1 MIGMHPLIEAH
12 HAALDGLC
20 RRYHV
25 RRLELFG
32 SAASG
37 VFRPESS
44 DIDFLVEFDPDFSE
58 RAFDDYFGL
67 HEELE
72 QLFGRKVD
80 LVCTSALRNPFFI
93 EDVNKSRRLLYA
105 A

>member
-1 MIGMHPLIEAH
+1 MHPLIEAH
-12 HAALDGLC
+12 RAALDGLC

-32 SAASG
+32 SVATG
-37 VFRPESS
+37 TFKPESS
-44 DIDFLVEFDPDFSE
+44 DIDFLVEFDPDSVGQ
-58 RAFDDYFGL
+58 AFDDYFGL

-72 QLFGRKVD
+72 RLFGRKVD
-80 LVCTSALRNPFFI
+80 LVCTGAVRNPFFI

>member
-1 MIGMHPLIEAH
+1 MMVMRPLIEAH
-12 HAALDGLC
+12 QTALDELC

-32 SAASG
+32 SVASG
-37 VFRPESS
+37 VFKPESS
-44 DIDFLVEFDPDFSE
+44 DIDFLVEFDPDYSKQ
-58 RAFDDYFGL
+58 AFDDYFGL
-67 HEELE
+67 HEDLE
-72 QLFGRKVD
+72 RLFGRKVD
-80 LVCTSALRNPFFI
+80 LVCANALRNPFFI

>member
-1 MIGMHPLIEAH
+1 MHPLIETH
-12 HAALDGLC
+12 RSALEELC

-32 SAASG
+32 SVATGA
-37 VFRPESS
+37 FKPESS
-44 DIDFLVEFDPDFSE
+44 DIDFLVEFDPNSAG

-67 HEELE
+67 HEDLE
-72 QLFGRKVD
+72 RLFGRKVD
-80 LVCTSALRNPFFI
+80 LVCTGAMRNPFFI
-93 EDVNKSRRLLYA
+93 KDVNQSRRLLYA